1 MEKIDV
7 RDLPEPLA
15 RAIDA
20 MVQTL
25 REQFRTEETPRRK
38 VKLPVKHGNV
48 IGSLKRE
55 DIYGDI

>member
-1 MEKIDV
+1 MDTINV

-25 REQFRTEETPRRK
+25 REQLRPEGKPRHK
-38 VKLPVKHGNV
+38 VNLPVG
-48 IGSLKRE
+48 LAR
-55 DIYGDI
+55 

>member
-1 MEKIDV
+1 MDTINV

-20 MVQTL
+20 MVRTL
-25 REQFRTEETPRRK
+25 REQLRAEDKPRRR
-38 VKLPVKHGNV
+38 VNLPVWPGKV